1 MKRWN
6 IALAVGTFVILSGCG
21 GIEKMTETT
30 VAVDEQGNVEQLLV
44 EDFSD
49 AAYQLEELET
59 MVNELITSYNQ
70 EAGEDAVVLK
80 SAKLK
85 EETARLLMEYQST
98 KDYRGFNQVDFFCG
112 SVKEAQNQGYT
123 FHSAFADTNGTEV
136 SNEGI
141 PAQCEDAQVL
151 ILREPMQ
158 VVVPGKILYV
168 SKNMEVVGET
178 QAKLPADE
186 SQDMDNQVTTQ
197 AYGYVI
203 YQAED

>member
-6 IALAVGTFVILSGCG
+6 IALAVGTFMMLSGCG

-30 VAVDEQGNVEQLLV
+30 VAVDKQGNVEQLLV

-85 EETARLLMEYQST
+85 EETARLLMEYQSA
-98 KDYRGFNQVDFFCG
+98 KDYRGFNQVDFFFG

-123 FHSAFADTNGTEV
+123 FHSAFADANGNEV
-136 SNEGI
+136 SKEGI
-141 PAQCEDAQVL
+141 PAQCSDAQVL

-203 YQAED
+203 YQAEE